1 VDSGEGIVRQRASCV
16 AWRGVAWRGVDG
28 QPAGKET
35 THTFL
40 LFHSTQ
46 GFWDRLWREQLQGN
60 LVRWQ

>member
-1 VDSGEGIVRQRASCV
+1 VRR